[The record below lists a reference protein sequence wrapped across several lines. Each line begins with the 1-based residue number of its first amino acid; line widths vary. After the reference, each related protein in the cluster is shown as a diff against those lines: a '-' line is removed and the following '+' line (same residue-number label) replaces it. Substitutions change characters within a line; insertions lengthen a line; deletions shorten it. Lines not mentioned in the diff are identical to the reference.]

1 MALSKEF
8 KDYLIR
14 EIEKSGFPLEIEIS
28 SILESQKWVVINNRP
43 YRDPDENEVRSIDVS
58 AFHESTAFDFER
70 YNPLAFSPNLVI
82 ECKKSTTH
90 AWVFFSRPAKGKV
103 FSMSGQVY
111 DFPKFFST
119 KAYMTKNKLAEPTF
133 SYEYYFNYF
142 MDPSR
147 GMQHLHYA
155 DFNRTA
161 ITYHE
166 YKLQK
171 GKESSMGG
179 REEIF
184 KAVNQLVKFQS
195 FETKETAGHVKG
207 ATSPYFPMVLSF
219 LAIVFDGMLF
229 EAIVGNGKV
238 QLDERDHVLL
248 EVRYRPDYSSI
259 DLNYWIDIVKR
270 EYFQNYMEKIH
281 LDISLIGDKIT
292 SERKLLAAYLKKDSP
307 FLGED

>member
-1 MALSKEF
+1 MTMSKEL

-43 YRDPDENEVRSIDVS
+43 YRDSDEDEVRSIDVS
-58 AFHESTAFDFER
+58 AFHESTAFDFKR
-70 YNPLAFSPNLVI
+70 YDPLAFSPQLVI
-82 ECKKSTTH
+82 ECKKSATH
-90 AWVFFSRPAKGKV
+90 AWVFFSRPAKEKV

-119 KAYMTKNKLAEPTF
+119 KAYMTKNKLSDHTF
-133 SYEYYFNYF
+133 SYDYYFNYF
-142 MDPSR
+142 VDASK
-147 GMQHLHYA
+147 GMRHLHYA
-155 DFNRTA
+155 DFDRIA

-166 YKLQK
+166 YKIQK
-171 GKESSMGG
+171 DKGSSMSG

-195 FETKETAGHVKG
+195 FEIKETAGHVKG
-207 ATSPYFPMVLSF
+207 AASPYFPVVLSF

-229 EAIVGNGKV
+229 DAIIKNGKV
-238 QLDERDHVLL
+238 QLEERDHVLL
-248 EVRYRPDYSSI
+248 EVRYRPDYSSS

-270 EYFQNYMEKIH
+270 EYFLKYMANIH
-281 LDISLIGDKIT
+281 YDISWIGDKIT

-307 FLGED
+307 